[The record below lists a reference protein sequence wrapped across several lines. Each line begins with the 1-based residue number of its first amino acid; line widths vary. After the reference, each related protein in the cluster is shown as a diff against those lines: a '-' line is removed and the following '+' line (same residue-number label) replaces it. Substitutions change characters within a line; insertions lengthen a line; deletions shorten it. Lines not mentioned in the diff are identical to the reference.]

1 MFQEFVLVMQ
11 YNEIYR
17 IIYRQY
23 VLEYVWRSIISQN
36 IMLKI
41 LYYQVKR
48 LRDIFQTMV
57 FRVGCSLLQGMS
69 TLNIVA
75 T

>member
-23 VLEYVWRSIISQN
+23 VQYVWRAIVTPI

-41 LYYQVKR
+41 LCYLIKR
-48 LRDIFQTMV
+48 LSSFQTMV

-69 TLNIVA
+69 PSNIVA

>member
-1 MFQEFVLVMQ
+1 MQ
-11 YNEIYR
+11 YNEKYR
-17 IIYRQY
+17 NTTIIHFCLYCFAI
-23 VLEYVWRSIISQN
+23 WRSIISQN

-41 LYYQVKR
+41 LSYQIKRFER
-48 LRDIFQTMV
+48 LRDTFQTMV

-69 TLNIVA
+69 PLNIVA

>member
-1 MFQEFVLVMQ
+1 MFQEFVLAMQ

-23 VLEYVWRSIISQN
+23 VEYVWRSIISQN
-36 IMLKI
+36 IMLNI
-41 LYYQVKR
+41 LYYQIKR
-48 LRDIFQTMV
+48 LRDNFQTMV
-57 FRVGCSLLQGMS
+57 FRVGCSLSEGTS
-69 TLNIVA
+69 PLNIVA

>member
-1 MFQEFVLVMQ
+1 MKYIEL
-11 YNEIYR
+11 YIDK
-17 IIYRQY
+17 
-23 VLEYVWRSIISQN
+23 YVWRAIVTPI

-41 LYYQVKR
+41 LCYPIKR
-48 LRDIFQTMV
+48 LSSFQTMV

-69 TLNIVA
+69 PLNIVA